1 MFKFVE
7 NWRRNSRKAL
17 LDQIHHLEAQHE
29 AVATENAR
37 LNIRLNAAGE
47 AQSDLLQKISDL
59 EASNAKLLQ
68 EKKDLQKE
76 YAMLSSENNELEER
90 FSDVSWQLTMAEEK
104 IQQMKAT
111 NSDKSR
117 NAFAAAKVVTFF
129 TPLAQK
135 STEVLRA
142 MPSNFEVSFLA
153 EKWTVVTGYC
163 SHCGSDIT
171 KEFCDER
178 TALLY
183 ALLRT
188 AFGQSPKNGLC
199 AICHAEYKDGGF

>member
-1 MFKFVE
+1 MFKFIE
-7 NWRRNSRKAL
+7 NWRKNSRKDL
-17 LDQIHHLEAQHE
+17 LAKICRLEAQRDGLLDT
-29 AVATENAR
+29 VNG
-37 LNIRLNAAGE
+37 LNDQLSAAE
-47 AQSDLLQKISDL
+47 KTQIDMLQKIAEL
-59 EASNAKLLQ
+59 EASNAKLQQ
-68 EKKDLQKE
+68 EKKDLSRDC
-76 YAMLSSENNELEER
+76 AVFSSENEMLEER

-163 SHCGSDIT
+163 SHCGGNVT

-188 AFGQSPKNGLC
+188 AFGQSPKDGLC
-199 AICHAEYKDGGF
+199 AACHADAREG